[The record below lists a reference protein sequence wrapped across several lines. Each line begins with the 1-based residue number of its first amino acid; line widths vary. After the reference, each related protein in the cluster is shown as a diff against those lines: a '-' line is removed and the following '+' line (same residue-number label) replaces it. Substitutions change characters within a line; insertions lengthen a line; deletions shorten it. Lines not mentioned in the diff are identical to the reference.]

1 MLAAL
6 CRPCR
11 QSHCGVRRLPYL
23 LDCKPR
29 SIKFVFFIF
38 MISYDLQSRAAY
50 IFFFCLSQCLDD
62 AQSFLSYILLTKP
75 SFRIILSL
83 FSIMCTF
90 VTRGISMG
98 PTNGTQA
105 EKVWEPNQKKFGKS
119 LRTKSEKVWEKF
131 TCNLR
136 LQLKRSIKVPG
147 IPLSSV
153 IIHQIRGD
161 ENRHKLCVKSK
172 FGAKYYDMVLTTP

>member
-105 EKVWEPNQKKFGKS
+105 EKVWEPNQKSLGK
-119 LRTKSEKVWEKF
+119 V
-131 TCNLR
+131 
-136 LQLKRSIKVPG
+136 
-147 IPLSSV
+147 
-153 IIHQIRGD
+153 
-161 ENRHKLCVKSK
+161 
-172 FGAKYYDMVLTTP
+172 